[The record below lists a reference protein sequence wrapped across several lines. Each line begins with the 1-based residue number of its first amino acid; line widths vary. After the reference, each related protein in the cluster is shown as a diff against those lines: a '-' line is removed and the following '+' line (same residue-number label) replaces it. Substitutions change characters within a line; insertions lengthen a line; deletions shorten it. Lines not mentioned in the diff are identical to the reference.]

1 MCLLGLALLGLA
13 KLPYRIAKAAGQ
25 RFLEAKRTRKVA
37 IQKNGHLGVFQLRE
51 DRDPGTPDLP
61 YLSTGTAE
69 RSFGV
74 LRYPARYGGLSQN
87 QIRGRADRNAYL
99 GSRCF

>member
-37 IQKNGHLGVFQLRE
+37 IQKERPPWGFPASRGPGRRICRTFLRE
-51 DRDPGTPDLP
+51 RPNEVSGSFDTP
-61 YLSTGTAE
+61 
-69 RSFGV
+69 
-74 LRYPARYGGLSQN
+74 
-87 QIRGRADRNAYL
+87 RAMA
-99 GSRCF
+99 G

>member
-13 KLPYRIAKAAGQ
+13 KLPYRITKAAGQ

-51 DRDPGTPDLP
+51 DRDAG
-61 YLSTGTAE
+61 SAV
-69 RSFGV
+69 SF
-74 LRYPARYGGLSQN
+74 YGNGRTKFRGPSIPRALWRLSQN
-87 QIRGRADRNAYL
+87 QIRRAR
-99 GSRCF
+99 R